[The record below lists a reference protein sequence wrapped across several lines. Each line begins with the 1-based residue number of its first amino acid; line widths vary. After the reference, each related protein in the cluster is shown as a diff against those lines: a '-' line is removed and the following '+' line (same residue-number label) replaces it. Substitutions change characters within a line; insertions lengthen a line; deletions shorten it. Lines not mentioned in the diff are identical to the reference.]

1 MQSKNKELSLSLKK
15 ILTNKTF
22 LLTIFMIF
30 VLVVP
35 TFAQS
40 TDTIEQLD
48 NWGTKLINIF
58 KSTWVKALLLV
69 SLILIAIEVA
79 MGMQQGASLK
89 DMIGKFSGWII
100 GTIVLATASGICTF
114 FLGDLNFEIGF
125 VETVKNQ
132 FCIA

>member
-35 TFAQS
+35 TFADG
-40 TDTIEQLD
+40 DTIEQLD

>member
-35 TFAQS
+35 TFADS
-40 TDTIEQLD
+40 DTIEQLD

>member
-35 TFAQS
+35 TFADS
-40 TDTIEQLD
+40 DTIEQLD
-48 NWGTKLINIF
+48 TWGTKLINIF